1 MAKTLTSAIGVDLG
15 RYSLKSVLLQRKGA
29 DRFVLTNFA
38 SVPLDPAVERTA
50 ESIGAQ
56 LKILVKNMGGT
67 ARGCAVA
74 VSSPEALVRII
85 EQPETET
92 EVLRE
97 ALRLNG
103 TALLNQDCKQLVVD
117 CDLIESS
124 SPSRPD
130 AGEPAA
136 PAPGAPAGQPAAQRK
151 YLVAGLPRSEVTQ
164 LEQAFEQG
172 GLTNVAA
179 VQLAPVTLF
188 NAFEFAH
195 KDVFDSSAFF
205 LLDFG
210 HNNSTMMIGS
220 RRELGLIRTVEFGG
234 KTLVETLCNLSG
246 EAPETVINALQQED
260 EVMVEYARMALMSLT
275 REIGSSI
282 GFFEGRHEDT
292 IRQIWVSGGLARNA
306 TLLRLLS
313 DEIHMPCQPWIA
325 VERCE
330 ISVTSSKRAQLAEE
344 MLNYSVAC
352 GAAAQ
357 LLTA

>member
-15 RYSLKSVLLQRKGA
+15 RYSLKSVLLQRKSG
-29 DRFVLTNFA
+29 DRYVLTHFA
-38 SVPLDPAVERTA
+38 SLPLDGNAERTP
-50 ESIGAQ
+50 ESVGAQ
-56 LKILVKNMGGT
+56 LKVLVKNMGGV
-67 ARGCAVA
+67 AKGCAVA

-85 EQPETET
+85 EQPETEPA
-92 EVLRE
+92 VLRE

-103 TALLNQDCKQLVVD
+103 MALLNQDCKQFVLD
-117 CDLIESS
+117 CDLL
-124 SPSRPD
+124 D
-130 AGEPAA
+130 AQTPAEGAAEAVQGA
-136 PAPGAPAGQPAAQRK
+136 PAPAPAQKK
-151 YLVAGLPRSEVTQ
+151 YLVAGIPRSEVTQ
-164 LEQAFEQG
+164 LEQVFEQG

-179 VQLAPVTLF
+179 VQIAPVTLF
-188 NAFEFAH
+188 NAFEFAQ
-195 KDVFDSSAFF
+195 KEAFDKSAFF

-210 HNNSTMMIGS
+210 HSNSTMMIGA

-246 EAPETVINALQQED
+246 EAPETVLSALAQDD

-282 GFFEGRHEDT
+282 GFFEGRHDDT

-313 DEIHMPCQPWIA
+313 DELHMPCQPWVA

-330 ISVTSSKRAQLAEE
+330 INVSSSKRAQLEEE
-344 MLNYSVAC
+344 MLDYSIAC

>member
-15 RYSLKSVLLQRKGA
+15 RYSLKSVLLQRKSG
-29 DRFVLTNFA
+29 DRFALTHFA
-38 SVPLDPAVERTA
+38 SLPLDGNAERTPEA
-50 ESIGAQ
+50 VGAQ
-56 LKILVKNMGGT
+56 LKVLVKNMGGV
-67 ARGCAVA
+67 AKGCAVA

-85 EQPETET
+85 EQPETEP
-92 EVLRE
+92 EALRE
-97 ALRLNG
+97 LLRLNG
-103 TALLNQDCKQLVVD
+103 MALLNQDCKQFVLD
-117 CDLIESS
+117 CDLVESS
-124 SPSRPD
+124 MP
-130 AGEPAA
+130 AANAAA
-136 PAPGAPAGQPAAQRK
+136 PAPVQGAPAPAAPPRK

-164 LEQAFEQG
+164 LEQVFELG
-172 GLTNVAA
+172 GVTNVAA

-188 NAFEFAH
+188 NSFEFAQ
-195 KDVFDSSAFF
+195 KEAFDNSAFF

-210 HNNSTMMIGS
+210 HANSTMMIGA

-234 KTLVETLCNLSG
+234 KSLVETLCNLSG
-246 EAPETVINALQQED
+246 EAPETVLSALEQED

-306 TLLRLLS
+306 TLLRLLG
-313 DEIHMPCQPWIA
+313 DELHMPCQPWFA

-330 ISVTSSKRAQLAEE
+330 INVNSSKRAQLAEE
-344 MLNYSVAC
+344 MLDYSIAC